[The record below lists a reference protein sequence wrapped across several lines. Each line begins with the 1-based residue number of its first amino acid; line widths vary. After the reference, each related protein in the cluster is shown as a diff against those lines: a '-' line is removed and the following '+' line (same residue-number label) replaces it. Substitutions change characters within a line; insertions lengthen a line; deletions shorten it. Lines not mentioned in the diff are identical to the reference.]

1 MKMLLVL
8 LFFVFSIMFVV
19 PSYALSLENKILVS
33 DDEDLIIEFGA
44 NTVKYLITT
53 TIITPHIEFGLI
65 RLVDQDIL
73 LDEVFDDVSVSVLG
87 NSIAIKSLDVPLIIY
102 ARNVGDNNYS
112 VNLYTV
118 ENNKFIKQTFTATLE
133 TTLVIEGETVVQIG
147 SEVIEEVVT
156 EPLINVLTSH
166 YTNVDEGDPFKFVV
180 KTFDITKYDGDEWAN
195 FYGKL
200 DGVSIHAE
208 ILGPANQTFK
218 TVDGVTEH
226 GVFEGTVIIRENLWP
241 KGWYTLSLDA
251 FYKGDTFHDDLKF
264 FVKSSF
270 VASGNKAPTA
280 NAGPDQT
287 VPEKDGVGGTLT
299 TVQLDGSGSSDPE
312 NYPLTY
318 LWTQIGGISVP
329 LSSSSIVNPTF
340 TSPDIVTG
348 DNPPVTLTF
357 TLTVTDNAVKSS
369 SDTVSITITLVDTP

>member
-1 MKMLLVL
+1 
-8 LFFVFSIMFVV
+8 MFVV

-73 LDEVFDDVSVSVLG
+73 LDEVFDDISVSVLG
-87 NSIAIKSLDVPLIIY
+87 KSIAIKSLDVPLIIY

-118 ENNKFIKQTFTATLE
+118 ENNKFIKQTFTAILE

-208 ILGPANQTFK
+208 ILGPENQTLK

-226 GVFEGTVIIRENLWP
+226 GVFEGTVMIRENLWP

-264 FVKSSF
+264 FVQTSF
-270 VASGNKAPTA
+270 VASGTKAPIT

-287 VPEKDGVGGTLT
+287 VST
-299 TVQLDGSGSSDPE
+299 TDPVTLDGSNTINPDG
-312 NYPLTY
+312 YPLTFS
-318 LWTQIGGISVP
+318 WTQTGGTPVTLDDSTAEK
-329 LSSSSIVNPTF
+329 PTF
-340 TSPDIVTG
+340 TAPG
-348 DNPPVTLTF
+348 DASTLTF
-357 TLTVTDNAVKSS
+357 QLTVSDTRGKSS
-369 SDTVSITITLVDTP
+369 SDTVTITVS